1 LIDYI
6 KVCPYFYIPMTKQE
20 LRIFY
25 FGKRKELTKSEVEVR
40 SKLICE
46 NFFLR
51 IDLTLINVV
60 HTFLPIKKN
69 NEPDSWL
76 IINRLK
82 KDFPRIKISV
92 PKVTSLTGKLLHYY
106 LEPASSLLENPWG
119 IPEIHEGETTRPE
132 EIDMVL
138 IPLLAFD
145 LAGNRVGYGKGFY
158 DKFLEECNPT
168 TLRIGL
174 SLFEGVE
181 RIDDI
186 ETYDQPLHYCI
197 TPTDVHTF

>member
-1 LIDYI
+1 
-6 KVCPYFYIPMTKQE
+6 MTKQE
-20 LRIFY
+20 LRITF
-25 FGKRKELTKSEVEVR
+25 FAKRKDLTKSEVEVR

-46 NFFLR
+46 NFFST
-51 IDLTLINVV
+51 IDLSLINVI

-76 IINRLK
+76 IVNRIK
-82 KDFPRIKISV
+82 KDFPRIKICV
-92 PKVTSLTGKLLHYY
+92 PKVHSLTGELFHYY

-119 IPEIHEGETTRPE
+119 IPEVHQGERTKLE
-132 EIDMVL
+132 EIDVVL

-158 DKFLEECNPT
+158 DKFLKDCKAT

-186 ETYDQPLHYCI
+186 DSYDQPLHYCI
-197 TPTDVHTF
+197 TPNDVHTF